1 MLPVKAVDNFGI
13 EYSVVKK
20 GDLYVVE
27 RKAVKNEIEY
37 LDFLC
42 EEFCACGGEE
52 GYYIIADVN
61 RSGSRLV
68 RFRDRENGT
77 RIFKQILMPIIG
89 VKNKNGAFLVI
100 AEGCKSEIN
109 TVYQIRNNKYYIY
122 PRFVFNR
129 EVPYED
135 VSIRIIE
142 LQGNADYSDMA
153 VQYRKYKLNR
163 KECTPLKK
171 RIEYSSELK
180 YAVESPEIRIRLG
193 WKPAPPKVLEQTP
206 DNEPQMHA
214 ACTFDRVCDIIE
226 KLKEYGVEKAQLCL
240 VGWNKSG
247 HDGRWPQMF
256 PVEERLGGEKD
267 LIHLIEYSKD
277 NGYQIVCHTNSTDCY
292 SIADTFSDD
301 IVVKNRDDSLKIDKL
316 AWSGGRMYNLC
327 PVKAL
332 EYAERDL
339 PRISRLGF
347 RGLHYVDVMTC
358 IAPYN
363 CYDKN
368 HPANSEQTVE
378 IYKKIMKMSHDLFG
392 GFASE
397 GAGDF
402 AAEYLDYALYVA
414 FPKSEDEMLDEEIPL
429 WEIVYHGIVLY
440 NPTTDTVNYPVKSE
454 YRHLKLL
461 EYGGRPSFYFYSKF
475 MVGGSSD
482 DWLGKED
489 MICDTDEQL
498 KSNVEKI
505 ANAYNEYKKLSHLQ
519 YDFIEKHI
527 KLENGVYKTT
537 YSDGTSIIVNYN
549 DNTFKIDV

>member
-1 MLPVKAVDNFGI
+1 
-13 EYSVVKK
+13 
-20 GDLYVVE
+20 
-27 RKAVKNEIEY
+27 
-37 LDFLC
+37 
-42 EEFCACGGEE
+42 
-52 GYYIIADVN
+52 
-61 RSGSRLV
+61 
-68 RFRDRENGT
+68 
-77 RIFKQILMPIIG
+77 
-89 VKNKNGAFLVI
+89 
-100 AEGCKSEIN
+100 
-109 TVYQIRNNKYYIY
+109 
-122 PRFVFNR
+122 
-129 EVPYED
+129 
-135 VSIRIIE
+135 
-142 LQGNADYSDMA
+142 
-153 VQYRKYKLNR
+153 
-163 KECTPLKK
+163 
-171 RIEYSSELK
+171 
-180 YAVESPEIRIRLG
+180 
-193 WKPAPPKVLEQTP
+193 
-206 DNEPQMHA
+206 
-214 ACTFDRVCDIIE
+214 
-226 KLKEYGVEKAQLCL
+226 
-240 VGWNKSG
+240 
-247 HDGRWPQMF
+247 MF
-256 PVEERLGGEKD
+256 PVEEKLGGEKD

-301 IVVKNRDDSLKIDKL
+301 IVVKNRDGSLKIDKL

-368 HPANSEQTVE
+368 HPANSEQTVQ

-429 WEIVYHGIVLY
+429 WEIVYHGIILY

-505 ANAYNEYKKLSHLQ
+505 ANAYNEYKKLSRLQ
-519 YDFIEKHI
+519 YEFIEKHI